1 MVGTLTISSVLI
13 VPEKNEGSSPLKVV
27 EEGLRSRS
35 VDEVYVIDG
44 WSTDDTASILKD
56 ALPRLAKRYG
66 KGAELYR
73 SKLRNTGKGGAM
85 VTGME
90 IGLEEGHSRF
100 VFADGDISSVT
111 SGWFDYMVE
120 GIEGYKAD
128 MARGYFDRSPSDAQ
142 ITRHVTIPAINMF
155 FPEGRGI
162 SQPLGGELCM
172 TDTVVRHLLRYPLS
186 PPHTWGIDTFM
197 TVTTL
202 VGGFRI
208 VELYLSQKLHKG
220 KRLRDL
226 ENMFLECF
234 DEMAK
239 LIHFHGRDRDVPTL
253 LDPVVT
259 TVPRSESPIERVG
272 RDVRTLAY
280 MDGEAEVDVLFDD
293 IQSREVDLHLL
304 RDLGVLAEDVS
315 AISRAL
321 SNRSDF
327 LRESRRID
335 APRWVRILDALLR
348 GYIRERFSGRY
359 RDVLYA
365 VWRVRALAFCTN
377 EAIDFES
384 AEESSRRQADLAYE
398 LGRSGSQADR
408 Q

>member
-1 MVGTLTISSVLI
+1 MSTVLI
-13 VPEKNEGSSPLKVV
+13 VPEKNEGASPLRVV

-35 VDEVYVIDG
+35 IDAVYVIDG
-44 WSTDDTASILKD
+44 WSTDDTLATLED
-56 ALPRLAKRYG
+56 GLPRLSRQYRKP
-66 KGAELYR
+66 AEVVR
-73 SKLRNTGKGGAM
+73 SRLRNTGKGGAM

-90 IGLEEGHSRF
+90 IGLEEGHSRV

-111 SGWFDYMVE
+111 RGWFDYMVE
-120 GIEGYKAD
+120 GIERYKAD
-128 MARGYFDRSPSDAQ
+128 MTRGYFDRSPSDAQ

-172 TDTVVRHLLRYPLS
+172 TDTLVRYLLEHSLA

-234 DEMAK
+234 DEMAR
-239 LIHFHGRDRDVPTL
+239 LIQFHGRDRDVPASL
-253 LDPVVT
+253 EAMVT

-272 RDVRTLAY
+272 TDVRTLAY
-280 MDGEAEVDVLFDD
+280 MDAESEVDALFHDLGR
-293 IQSREVDLHLL
+293 REVDLHLL
-304 RDLGVLAEDVS
+304 RELGVPAGDVS
-315 AISRAL
+315 AISKAL
-321 SNRSDF
+321 SNPSEF
-327 LRESRRID
+327 VRESRRMD
-335 APRWVRILDALLR
+335 APRWVRILNALLR
-348 GYIRERFSGRY
+348 GYIRERFGGRY
-359 RDVLYA
+359 RDVLYT
-365 VWRVRALAFCTN
+365 VWRVRALAFCIN
-377 EAIDFES
+377 EAVDFEA

-398 LGRSGSQADR
+398 LGRSGFQAAR